1 MNNTLLLPAAF
12 VFSFLACCLI
22 IWLSKGRHWLDI
34 PNDRSSHETPT
45 PTAGGMAFVTV
56 FCIAALLVF
65 RVEDPGFNY
74 SLVLLLGFSIAV
86 LGLMDD
92 IFQLGIGPRL
102 STQAVAVFG
111 VLAIFGSPVLPFF
124 GLGLDLGFIGYL
136 LIFAAML
143 WFINLFNFMDGLDG
157 IATME
162 TLFILLSVIWLTFSD
177 DSEALRNL
185 SLLLVAC
192 LSGFLLVNFP
202 PARLFMGDCGSNF
215 LGFILGVAALIST
228 TSGLTNIWVW
238 SILAGVFIVDSTYTL
253 IKRMSDGET
262 WYYAHRN
269 HAYQIAARRLNSHLQ
284 VVMLASAINIFWLLP
299 LAWICHRY
307 PDWGLVLVMIA
318 WLPLL
323 LLTMKVRASQLHDL
337 KETKNIGKNMGA

>member
-1 MNNTLLLPAAF
+1 
-12 VFSFLACCLI
+12 
-22 IWLSKGRHWLDI
+22 
-34 PNDRSSHETPT
+34 
-45 PTAGGMAFVTV
+45 
-56 FCIAALLVF
+56 
-65 RVEDPGFNY
+65 
-74 SLVLLLGFSIAV
+74 
-86 LGLMDD
+86 
-92 IFQLGIGPRL
+92 
-102 STQAVAVFG
+102 
-111 VLAIFGSPVLPFF
+111 
-124 GLGLDLGFIGYL
+124 
-136 LIFAAML
+136 
-143 WFINLFNFMDGLDG
+143 MDGLDG

-177 DSEALRNL
+177 DSEGLRNL

-238 SILAGVFIVDSTYTL
+238 SILAGVFIVDATYTL

-269 HAYQIAARRLNSHLQ
+269 HAYQIAARLLNSHLQ
-284 VVMLASAINIFWLLP
+284 VVMLTSAINIFWLLP

-337 KETKNIGKNMGA
+337 